1 VYTPP
6 GHNHF
11 EGMDVETPTL
21 PYGADYTLKMVNLN
35 GEEIAAFS
43 VDGEDLLCFPQVY
56 EYFLKDLVSGMHTV
70 YTKLKR
76 MNIQGRN
83 CNVEQVRMMRS
94 VGAIGQVVNR
104 CKLISREDFNRL
116 YEDCLLF
123 RGPGRRKKNP
133 DIPPELLNNPFKH
146 FKVDHTHS
154 ERTTNSTPNGDS
166 TRTDETNSSISRDSS
181 PNSAAAN
188 GTFEGPRDLN
198 NNANGGER
206 RESQFKAPFSR
217 HSERVQNITSP
228 QVAAN
233 HTSPHIHIS
242 PRYATTHVIH
252 SPTNGPSSRMV
263 SPPNGVILAP
273 NSQSCTFSFPPR
285 PLVSMSPHRSALS
298 PQTNGASLNGG
309 TSAPTASHSPGR
321 SPPVGDAVNG
331 EASVPHV
338 SSTGTS
344 EHAEFRT
351 TATNETGS
359 EMLASSPH
367 VLSREP
373 EYREPGATESL
384 LLNIQGLLKVAAEN
398 TRQNERQAVYE
409 KNELRRLIHR
419 EREAHEKADRQSAAL
434 QRGKVFLQKKL
445 KKEKKAKRKLAEQ
458 LLEEQHRSELLEEQ
472 LRETTEDALK
482 QRNEELSQELER
494 ERCARIEAERKLKE
508 ARGEIQNFVN
518 NFLENPSQEGNGQQS
533 EDEQEELN
541 VDIVKEE
548 QIMQT

>member
-1 VYTPP
+1 MLTR
-6 GHNHF
+6 
-11 EGMDVETPTL
+11 ETS
-21 PYGADYTLKMVNLN
+21 
-35 GEEIAAFS
+35 E
-43 VDGEDLLCFPQVY
+43 
-56 EYFLKDLVSGMHTV
+56 
-70 YTKLKR
+70 R
-76 MNIQGRN
+76 MSSR
-83 CNVEQVRMMRS
+83 
-94 VGAIGQVVNR
+94 
-104 CKLISREDFNRL
+104 REDARHSSLEISKSFFL
-116 YEDCLLF
+116 SAVSKCLFCFVCFFFLPLF

-146 FKVDHTHS
+146 FKVDHAHS
-154 ERTTNSTPNGDS
+154 ERTANSTPNGES

-263 SPPNGVILAP
+263 SPPSGVILAP

-298 PQTNGASLNGG
+298 PQTNGAPLNGG

-359 EMLASSPH
+359 EMSASSPH
-367 VLSREP
+367 VLSREVRNHF
-373 EYREPGATESL
+373 YDLEPS
-384 LLNIQGLLKVAAEN
+384 
-398 TRQNERQAVYE
+398 
-409 KNELRRLIHR
+409 
-419 EREAHEKADRQSAAL
+419 
-434 QRGKVFLQKKL
+434 
-445 KKEKKAKRKLAEQ
+445 
-458 LLEEQHRSELLEEQ
+458 
-472 LRETTEDALK
+472 
-482 QRNEELSQELER
+482 
-494 ERCARIEAERKLKE
+494 
-508 ARGEIQNFVN
+508 
-518 NFLENPSQEGNGQQS
+518 
-533 EDEQEELN
+533 
-541 VDIVKEE
+541 
-548 QIMQT
+548 

>member
-1 VYTPP
+1 MVVPS
-6 GHNHF
+6 
-11 EGMDVETPTL
+11 L
-21 PYGADYTLKMVNLN
+21 PESSTILSICSFDIDSGNL
-35 GEEIAAFS
+35 GE
-43 VDGEDLLCFPQVY
+43 
-56 EYFLKDLVSGMHTV
+56 
-70 YTKLKR
+70 
-76 MNIQGRN
+76 
-83 CNVEQVRMMRS
+83 NVESKRRTLRQF
-94 VGAIGQVVNR
+94 
-104 CKLISREDFNRL
+104 SRNLQKFL
-116 YEDCLLF
+116 LSAVSKGLFCFCLFFSLLF

-146 FKVDHTHS
+146 FKVDHAHS
-154 ERTTNSTPNGDS
+154 ERTANLTPNGES

-181 PNSAAAN
+181 PNSAAN
-188 GTFEGPRDLN
+188 VTFEGSRDLN

-263 SPPNGVILAP
+263 SPPSGVILAP

-298 PQTNGASLNGG
+298 PQTNGAPLVGG
-309 TSAPTASHSPGR
+309 TSAPTATHSPGR

-359 EMLASSPH
+359 EMSASSPH
-367 VLSREP
+367 VLSREVCNHC
-373 EYREPGATESL
+373 YDVEPSW
-384 LLNIQGLLKVAAEN
+384 
-398 TRQNERQAVYE
+398 
-409 KNELRRLIHR
+409 
-419 EREAHEKADRQSAAL
+419 
-434 QRGKVFLQKKL
+434 
-445 KKEKKAKRKLAEQ
+445 
-458 LLEEQHRSELLEEQ
+458 
-472 LRETTEDALK
+472 
-482 QRNEELSQELER
+482 
-494 ERCARIEAERKLKE
+494 C
-508 ARGEIQNFVN
+508 
-518 NFLENPSQEGNGQQS
+518 NG
-533 EDEQEELN
+533 
-541 VDIVKEE
+541 I
-548 QIMQT
+548 